1 MESLAMK
8 IKYSEFAEHYDL
20 QVYKIYEKR
29 TFYRRKAKRDT
40 RFEKFICG
48 KS

>member
-8 IKYSEFAEHYDL
+8 IKYSELAEHYDL
-20 QVYKIYEKR
+20 QVFKIYEKR
-29 TFYRRKAKRDT
+29 TFYCRKVERNT
-40 RFEKFICG
+40 RFEKFISH

>member
-8 IKYSEFAEHYDL
+8 IKYSELAEDYDL

-29 TFYRRKAKRDT
+29 TFYCRKAQRDT
-40 RFEKFICG
+40 RFEKSI
-48 KS
+48 SHQS

>member
-8 IKYSEFAEHYDL
+8 IKYSELAEHYDL

-29 TFYRRKAKRDT
+29 TFYCRKAQRDT
-40 RFEKFICG
+40 RFEKFISD

>member
-1 MESLAMK
+1 MK
-8 IKYSEFAEHYDL
+8 IKYSELAEHYDL

-29 TFYRRKAKRDT
+29 TFYCRKANRDT

-48 KS
+48 QS